1 MSRLAIFGIIKVLH
15 GRSELQKISKDTI
28 EKVQMNFTRI
38 LFLLVPLAFSSGSLL
53 ALDASET
60 IKATPVLKTQDTWY
74 GQEIVYPEGKAE
86 MTGVVVEM
94 APGAETGWHMH
105 PVPSVGYVMEGELE
119 VHFKNGDIKQLSAG
133 ESAAEAVN
141 VYHNGR
147 NVGDEPVKLL
157 IFYVGTTDQTLT
169 VKENEE

>member
-1 MSRLAIFGIIKVLH
+1 MKALKNLLLLILLA
-15 GRSELQKISKDTI
+15 
-28 EKVQMNFTRI
+28 
-38 LFLLVPLAFSSGSLL
+38 SGSGSVLGI
-53 ALDASET
+53 DASEV
-60 IKATPVLKTQDTWY
+60 IKATPILKTQNSWD
-74 GQEIVYPEGKAE
+74 GKEIVYPEGKAE
-86 MTGVVVEM
+86 MTGVVIEM
-94 APGAETGWHMH
+94 APGGETGWHLH
-105 PVPSVGYVMEGELE
+105 PVPSVGYVLEGELE

-169 VKENEE
+169 VKESEE

>member
-1 MSRLAIFGIIKVLH
+1 
-15 GRSELQKISKDTI
+15 
-28 EKVQMNFTRI
+28 MNIVRN
-38 LFLLVPLAFSSGSLL
+38 LLLLVPFVLSSGMIL
-53 ALDASET
+53 ALDSSET
-60 IKATPVLKTQDTWY
+60 IKTTPVLKTQDTWY

-94 APGAETGWHMH
+94 APGGETGWHMH
-105 PVPSVGYVMEGELE
+105 PIPSVGYVMEGELE
-119 VHFKNGDIKQLSAG
+119 VHFKNGDIKHLSAG

-147 NVGDEPVKLL
+147 NVSDGPVKLL

>member
-1 MSRLAIFGIIKVLH
+1 
-15 GRSELQKISKDTI
+15 
-28 EKVQMNFTRI
+28 MNVTKN
-38 LFLLVPLAFSSGSLL
+38 LFLFVLLALNSVSLL

-147 NVGDEPVKLL
+147 NIGDEPVKLL